1 MTTAAPKIL
10 RLILGDQQNINHSWF
25 NSVDDGVLYIMMEVR
40 QETDYTL
47 HHVQK
52 VLAFFAS
59 MRRFAEEIRSR
70 GHNIRYIA
78 LDDPGNNQ
86 SFAENLRNVIKKYN
100 VAEFQYQLPDEY
112 RLDVQ
117 LNKFCDTLSIPSL
130 SVDSEHFLTERNVL
144 KKFFAGKKQYIMEAF
159 YRDMRKK
166 HDILMDAGKPAGGVW
181 NLDKENRGRYD
192 GAVAVPTPLVF
203 DNDISHIKQLIT
215 AHGVK
220 TFGQSEETL
229 LWPIDRGQSLQM
241 LDDFIDHHLPHFGTY
256 QDAMAVDHWSLF
268 HSRLSFSLNTKM
280 IHPYEIVER
289 AVHAWGKNKKTIRLQ
304 QVEGFVRQIIG
315 WREYMRG
322 VYWAHMPE
330 YSTLNFFDHSTPL
343 PHYYWDGDTRMGC
356 MRSAIGQSLEKA
368 YAHHIQRLMIT
379 GNFALLAG
387 IDPDAVDAWYLGVY
401 IDAIEWVE
409 ITNTRGMS
417 QFADGG
423 IVGTKPYVSSAN
435 YINKMSDY
443 CADCHY
449 KYSLKYG
456 ERACPFNSLYWH
468 FLDRHRDKLA
478 KNPRMGMM
486 YRVLDRYN
494 DTERKKILDQ
504 AQEYLNKLEAL

>member
-10 RLILGDQQNINHSWF
+10 RLILGDQLNINHSWF
-25 NSVDDGVLYIMMEVR
+25 NSVDNHILYVMMEVR

-59 MRRFAEEIRSR
+59 MRRFAEDLRSN
-70 GHNIRYIA
+70 GHTIKYIA
-78 LDDPGNNQ
+78 LDDPENTQ
-86 SFAENLRNVIKKYN
+86 SFAKNLLNMISAGNVT
-100 VAEFQYQLPDEY
+100 EFQYQLPDEY

-117 LNKFCDTLSIPSL
+117 LKEFCSSLSIPSR
-130 SVDSEHFLTERNVL
+130 SVDSEHFLTERDDL
-144 KKFFAGKKQYIMEAF
+144 KKFFTGKKQYIMESF
-159 YRDMRKK
+159 YRDMRKR
-166 HDILMDAGKPAGGVW
+166 HDILMDSGKPAGGVW
-181 NLDKENRGRYD
+181 NFDKENRGRYD
-192 GAVAVPTPLVF
+192 GAVSVPPPMEF
-203 DNDISHIKQLIT
+203 NNDISHIRRLIDD
-215 AHGVK
+215 HGVK
-220 TFGQSEETL
+220 TFGHSEDRL
-229 LWPIDRGQSLQM
+229 LWPIDREQSLQ
-241 LDDFIDHHLPHFGTY
+241 LLNDFIADLLPCFGTY
-256 QDAMAVDHWSLF
+256 QDAMALDHWSLF

-280 IHPYEIVER
+280 LQPHDIVKS
-289 AVHAWGKNKKTIRLQ
+289 AIQAWEDNKRSIGLQ

-322 VYWAHMPE
+322 VYWARMPE
-330 YSTLNFFDHSTPL
+330 YSTLNFFDHTAPL
-343 PHYYWDGDTRMGC
+343 PHYYWDGDTKMQC
-356 MRSAIGQSLEKA
+356 MRAAIGQSLEKA

-387 IDPDAVDAWYLGVY
+387 IDPDDVDAWYLGVY

-423 IVGTKPYVSSAN
+423 IVGTKPYVSSSN

-443 CADCHY
+443 CTDCHY
-449 KYSLKYG
+449 KSSLKYG
-456 ERACPFNSLYWH
+456 DRACPFNSMYWH
-468 FLDRHRDKLA
+468 FLERHRDRLS

-494 DTERKKILDQ
+494 DTERKNIIAQ
-504 AQEYLNKLEAL
+504 AREYLNQIEAL